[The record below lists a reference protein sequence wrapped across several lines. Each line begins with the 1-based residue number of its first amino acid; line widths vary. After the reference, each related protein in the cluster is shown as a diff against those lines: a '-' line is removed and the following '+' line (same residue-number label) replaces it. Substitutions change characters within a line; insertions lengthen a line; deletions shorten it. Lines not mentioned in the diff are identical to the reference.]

1 MVMNFRPYLSA
12 IFQRSG
18 VRIIVPSSAM
28 ISQHRPTC
36 LSPARRMRST
46 VASVWP
52 LRVRTPP
59 RLAMSGK
66 LWPGRR
72 KSSGRADSSTH
83 LRAVRARSTAEMP
96 VVVSTWSMETVK
108 AVSWLSVFSLTIWG
122 RPSLWAYSMLI
133 GMQIRPLPWLA
144 MKFMFSVVQYW
155 AAQMKS
161 PSFSR
166 SGSSVT
172 MMIWPACNSSSA
184 SSMVLN
190 LRFSVVKIKT
200 SLKSVYQFY
209 EWYQKSPGQW
219 HRALTCKERQA
230 ASAARHIFFHPD
242 YTVGFGIAPNHEPV
256 APTP

>member
-1 MVMNFRPYLSA
+1 MNFKWYLSA
-12 IFQRSG
+12 ISHRDG

-36 LSPARRMRST
+36 LRPARRRRST

-52 LRVRTPP
+52 LRVKTPP
-59 RLAMSGK
+59 LFAMRGK

-72 KSSGRADSSTH
+72 KSSGRADSSAH
-83 LRAVRARSTAEMP
+83 LRAVRARSTAEIP

-108 AVSWLSVFSLTIWG
+108 AVSWLSVFSLTMGG
-122 RPSLWAYSMLI
+122 RPNLWAYSMLM

-172 MMIWPACNSSSA
+172 MTI
-184 SSMVLN
+184 
-190 LRFSVVKIKT
+190 
-200 SLKSVYQFY
+200 
-209 EWYQKSPGQW
+209 
-219 HRALTCKERQA
+219 
-230 ASAARHIFFHPD
+230 
-242 YTVGFGIAPNHEPV
+242 
-256 APTP
+256 